1 MKVDFDVKGFR
12 DMERALAELPRGT
25 SKGVSR
31 RVMKKVLDP
40 VRDMADMLG
49 PFNVAVTSRLSRRQ
63 KSMARKTDFTS
74 AVVSMYVGPV
84 EQDGSHAPHAH
95 LIEFGTG
102 PRRHRSGKNV
112 GAVTPDPFMRPAWD
126 ANKGGMLDKLGE
138 LMWTEIEKTV
148 ARRAAKAARNAAR

>member
-12 DMERALAELPRGT
+12 EMERALAELPRGT

-63 KSMARKTDFTS
+63 KAMARKTDFTS

-102 PRRHRSGKNV
+102 PRFHRSGKDV
-112 GAVTPDPFMRPAWD
+112 GAVAPDPFMRPAWD
-126 ANKGGMLDKLGE
+126 ANKGGMLDNLGE
-138 LMWTEIEKTV
+138 LMWAEIEKTV
-148 ARRAAKAARNAAR
+148 ARRAAKAARDAR